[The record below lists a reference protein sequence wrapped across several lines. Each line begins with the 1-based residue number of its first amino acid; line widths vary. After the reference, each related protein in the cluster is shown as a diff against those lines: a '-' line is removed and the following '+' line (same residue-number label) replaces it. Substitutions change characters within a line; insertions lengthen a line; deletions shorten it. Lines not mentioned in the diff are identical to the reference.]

1 MRDNDKVIDIILT
14 IVTFGLLTYFIFTC
28 IGGF

>member
-14 IVTFGLLTYFIFTC
+14 IVTFGLLAYFILSS